1 MYQHPVR
8 DRCYIRVPRLSCQYR
23 WLSRP
28 GVLIYH
34 LTQEAAGTK
43 QETYKQILPGYI
55 RRKEYKMLNLT
66 YLKPKVTYEVNFS
79 KVSPHVV
86 QVLGNLPFSDK
97 GFTLSRPGKKD
108 SWDYSAYTTLYRE
121 VENGL
126 QFSDDESVYV
136 APPTPE
142 LVPEPEPYIPT
153 LEEIKV
159 TKKQEMENMKR
170 AAMEAGVAVTLTDG
184 SIEHFTLADEEQR
197 LLMALQTNV
206 VAGDEKIPWHTS
218 DETEHCKYYSNA
230 DMILI
235 ITAASAYGT
244 YHETYIRDLRIYI
257 DSLENKDAVE
267 AVTYGIVI
275 PEEYRSE
282 VLQDMYEAQ
291 QEG

>member
-1 MYQHPVR
+1 
-8 DRCYIRVPRLSCQYR
+8 
-23 WLSRP
+23 
-28 GVLIYH
+28 
-34 LTQEAAGTK
+34 
-43 QETYKQILPGYI
+43 
-55 RRKEYKMLNLT
+55 MLNLT
-66 YLKPKVTYEVNFS
+66 YLKSKVTYEVNFS
-79 KVSPHVV
+79 RVSPHVV
-86 QVLGNLPFSDK
+86 QVLGDLPFSDK
-97 GFTLSRPGKKD
+97 GFTLSRPEKKD

-142 LVPEPEPYIPT
+142 SVPDPEPYVPT

-159 TKKQEMENMKR
+159 SKKLDMENMKQVV
-170 AAMEAGVAVTLTDG
+170 MEAGVNVTLTDG
-184 SIEHFTLADEEQR
+184 STEHFTLAEKEQR
-197 LLMALQTNV
+197 LLMALQANV

-230 DMILI
+230 DMNLI

-257 DSLENKDAVE
+257 DSMKNKEAVE
-267 AVTYGIVI
+267 AVTYGMVI
-275 PEEYRSE
+275 PEGYRSE
-282 VLQDMYEAQ
+282 VLQDMYAAQ

>member
-1 MYQHPVR
+1 
-8 DRCYIRVPRLSCQYR
+8 
-23 WLSRP
+23 
-28 GVLIYH
+28 
-34 LTQEAAGTK
+34 
-43 QETYKQILPGYI
+43 
-55 RRKEYKMLNLT
+55 MLNLT
-66 YLKPKVTYEVNFS
+66 YLESQIAHEVDFS
-79 KVSPHVV
+79 RISPHVV
-86 QVLGNLPFSDK
+86 QVLGNLPFNNK
-97 GFTLSRPGKKD
+97 GFKLSRIGKND
-108 SWDYSAYTTLYRE
+108 SWDYSGYTTLYRE
-121 VENGL
+121 VEGGL

-136 APPTPE
+136 ASPTPE

-170 AAMEAGVAVTLTDG
+170 AAMEAGVNVTLTDG

-275 PEEYRSE
+275 PEGYRSE